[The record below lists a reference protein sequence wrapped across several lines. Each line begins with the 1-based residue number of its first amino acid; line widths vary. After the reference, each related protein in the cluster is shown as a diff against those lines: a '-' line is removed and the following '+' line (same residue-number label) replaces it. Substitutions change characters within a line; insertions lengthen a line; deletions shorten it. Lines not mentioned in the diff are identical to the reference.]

1 MALPL
6 KPLQVVFSML
16 FSILVLVSA
25 CGPKTPVTLSSR
37 TVPDDRTPADVEVL
51 SNEELARRQEWKIVE
66 DAIRKNP
73 RDPEG
78 YYTAGMLSLK
88 TGQWEGARKLFE
100 KSLSLNPDYAEA
112 MYQLAYSWEQAG
124 EVYQLGSGVTILPY
138 QRDEAIKRYRK
149 ATKINGNYSNAY
161 YRLTLLA
168 LLKSDF
174 KLALWGTTE
183 LARIEPDAERTINLT
198 RQVYKEI
205 NKNKK

>member
-1 MALPL
+1 M
-6 KPLQVVFSML
+6 
-16 FSILVLVSA
+16 
-25 CGPKTPVTLSSR
+25 
-37 TVPDDRTPADVEVL
+37 PDDRAPADVEVL
-51 SNEELARRQEWKIVE
+51 SPDEQARRLEWKNIE
-66 DAIRKNP
+66 EEIRKNP
-73 RDPEG
+73 RNPEG
-78 YYTAGMLSLK
+78 YYEAGMISLK

-100 KSLSLNPDYAEA
+100 KALSLKPDYADA

-149 ATKINGNYSNAY
+149 AVKIDGNFANAF

-168 LLKSDF
+168 LLKSDL

-198 RQVYKEI
+198 RKVYKEI
-205 NKNKK
+205 NKK